1 MLQSDENFGVK
12 TMPTTI
18 SMNEHI
24 DIQIDSSTKLLAE
37 RAAAIYG
44 QDLNAY
50 IYSLIRRNAAKTLS
64 QEQKIILTNQQYDNF
79 LQACSSDNWDIPEK
93 VLSAVKEIEEIK

>member
-1 MLQSDENFGVK
+1 
-12 TMPTTI
+12 MPTTVL
-18 SMNEHI
+18 MNEHI
-24 DIQIDSSTKLLAE
+24 DLQIDHSTKLLAE

-44 QDLNAY
+44 QDLSTY
-50 IYSLIRRNAAKTLS
+50 IYSLIRRNASETLS

-79 LQACSSDNWDIPEK
+79 LQACSSDNWEIPAQ